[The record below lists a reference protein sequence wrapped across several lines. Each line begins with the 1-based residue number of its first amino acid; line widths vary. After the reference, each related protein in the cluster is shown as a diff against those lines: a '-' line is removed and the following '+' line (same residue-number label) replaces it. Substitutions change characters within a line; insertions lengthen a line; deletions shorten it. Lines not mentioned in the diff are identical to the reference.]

1 MTKDKAKTLLDNL
14 IGMVEDN
21 QASDY
26 DEALRM
32 AILELE
38 QQPCDT
44 SIEQAL
50 LLEVIDKFLPT
61 ECEDTISRDGVIAE
75 MEELNAVSFY
85 EANEHSKETYYE
97 IKNMIKTISPVTPS
111 RRKGHWIEHE
121 KVYECSECQI
131 IRAKGMT
138 GKYNYCPSCGA
149 DMRLINKGE
158 LYEGEFEEGDADA
171 T

>member
-14 IGMVEDN
+14 IMVEDN
-21 QASDY
+21 RASDY

-32 AILELE
+32 AIAELE
-38 QQPCDT
+38 QEPVTT

-61 ECEDTISRDGVIAE
+61 ECEDTISRAGVIAE

-111 RRKGHWIEHE
+111 RRKGHWIDYSDEGFVECPFCEHATNCE
-121 KVYECSECQI
+121 DNIDELH
-131 IRAKGMT
+131 
-138 GKYNYCPSCGA
+138 YCFYCGAELSA
-149 DMRLINKGE
+149 DMR
-158 LYEGEFEEGDADA
+158 GD
-171 T
+171 TE